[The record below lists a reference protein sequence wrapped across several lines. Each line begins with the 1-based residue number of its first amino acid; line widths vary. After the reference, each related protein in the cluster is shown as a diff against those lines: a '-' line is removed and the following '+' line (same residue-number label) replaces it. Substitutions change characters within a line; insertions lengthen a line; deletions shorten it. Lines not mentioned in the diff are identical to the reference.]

1 MRIIAH
7 TDFSQTLAT
16 LATLGAEELTDVT
29 MVAFNYGQ
37 PKLVDGLDII
47 GKLWGISIGQMQ
59 GQSSHESGKFPYLGA
74 MLFPLAATNFAIA
87 KGSSAVILD
96 VVGGDAAQQLFGN
109 VCGSVAALLSMQ
121 GQSSPEISAPLIGR
135 SAAEVSAL
143 ARDFLMA
150 GCVEHLNGFDSFQPI
165 KAVAE
170 GIGFEKDE
178 SQTWKESIPEL
189 ATAWADSILANASE
203 A

>member
-7 TDFSQTLAT
+7 TSFSQTLAT

-37 PKLVDGLDII
+37 PRLAQEVDII
-47 GKLWGISIGQMQ
+47 RDLWGVGIGQMQ
-59 GQSSHESGKFPYLGA
+59 GQSSHESGKLPYLGV

-87 KGSSAVILD
+87 KGSQKVILD

-135 SAAEVSAL
+135 SAAEVSTL
-143 ARDFLMA
+143 ARDFLVA

-178 SQTWKESIPEL
+178 SQTWKQSIPEL
-189 ATAWADSILANASE
+189 AIAWADDILANIAE
-203 A
+203 